1 MKGQS
6 ISIQQ
11 MKDVAKNLE
20 ERECE
25 LLYVSELDQL
35 VIIVRE
41 DNSKVFELKNVE
53 KPALSFTYLDAV
65 HAFVIEIH
73 FLLNDLNNDDKKI
86 LIPLPVTPESKNYLE
101 KVAYSSNSIQ
111 ITVVD
116 NDIDK
121 ISSRHYFN
129 NVLLKDMV
137 ARELKKL
144 EEINKSNIK

>member
-1 MKGQS
+1 M
-6 ISIQQ
+6 
-11 MKDVAKNLE
+11 
-20 ERECE
+20 
-25 LLYVSELDQL
+25 
-35 VIIVRE
+35 
-41 DNSKVFELKNVE
+41 
-53 KPALSFTYLDAV
+53 
-65 HAFVIEIH
+65 
-73 FLLNDLNNDDKKI
+73 NDLNNDDKKI

-101 KVAYSSNSIQ
+101 KVAHSSNSIQ

-144 EEINKSNIK
+144 EEINNSNIK